1 MKALLQIYLR
11 TAGVALAS
19 QHFLTFV
26 KIGVG
31 VCKQFFLHQKTNHA
45 SSKKFQKFLMFLSHV
60 SWRFGVY
67 FMVRF
72 SSIENRRLRMQRGDS
87 NP

>member
-11 TAGVALAS
+11 TAGVALPC

-31 VCKQFFLHQKTNHA
+31 VCKLFFLCQKTNHA
-45 SSKKFQKFLMFLSHV
+45 SKKVSEISCVLITRFLA
-60 SWRFGVY
+60 RFGVY

-72 SSIENRRLRMQRGDS
+72 SSNEKEHATGRD
-87 NP
+87 

>member
-31 VCKQFFLHQKTNHA
+31 VCKLFFLHQKTNHA
-45 SSKKFQKFLMFLSHV
+45 SNKVSKISCVLITFLGGLVFIPWGCQYNL
-60 SWRFGVY
+60 G
-67 FMVRF
+67 
-72 SSIENRRLRMQRGDS
+72 
-87 NP
+87 

>member
-1 MKALLQIYLR
+1 MKALLQIHLR

-19 QHFLTFV
+19 HNFNLCQNWCRSLQAV
-26 KIGVG
+26 
-31 VCKQFFLHQKTNHA
+31 L
-45 SSKKFQKFLMFLSHV
+45 SSPKDKSRFNKKFQKFLVFLSHV

-72 SSIENRRLRMQRGDS
+72 SSIENKRFSMQRGKI